1 MELERG
7 LGGGPDVA
15 WEQKGAN
22 QDELYAIGN
31 WMDPLQENVA
41 VVVVGGV
48 AAVVVGRR
56 PLEDVGTYSRI
67 FGVGNQRNIADLGE

>member
-22 QDELYAIGN
+22 QDELYAIRN
-31 WMDPLQENVA
+31 WMVPLQENVA
-41 VVVVGGV
+41 VVVVV
-48 AAVVVGRR
+48 VAVVVGRR